1 MKTKKACSW
10 QTFQFFLILPLL
22 SEQLPACRYNNRNS
36 GKPCEP
42 VLAGGTA
49 DTAIRP
55 EPSVSNALFSY
66 VYAAST
72 FYSLVL
78 PFSHTSLKVKTI
90 PLILQTDLSH
100 PHLSVHIRMIRC
112 SSFARM
118 PDKFLCSL
126 PCITVDA
133 VSSK

>member
-49 DTAIRP
+49 DTAIRL

-100 PHLSVHIRMIRC
+100 PYLPVYIRTSRG
-112 SSFARM
+112 SGSARM
-118 PDKFLCSL
+118 SGKCLGTLLC
-126 PCITVDA
+126 TKVDA
-133 VSSK
+133 ANSK